1 MKFNRQHAL
10 VLILSSLVL
19 GIFTDTLIRQDIFGL
34 NFVLWGIIWSGL
46 LSLTAYKKQKLNP
59 KFVVYIAFTLLNLLM
74 VYVRTEPIV
83 VFWTVVSALIFM
95 SIAFGYL
102 YVDNFL
108 ELPLIN
114 RIVEFVAGLVS
125 SLFIGI
131 KKVIEV
137 LPGGKRKENKKSTI
151 SLGVILAVVIGLVFI
166 GLFSSSD
173 TVFKSSFSWLG
184 SWLSSIGNWFSQFNI
199 SRTATIVIFS
209 AFAFSWLT
217 LLVLRKKVTLIG
229 QASIKQFLP
238 AKDSRI
244 ILVTVSAIFTFYL
257 ILQAKYLFSGA
268 TLPDGVTYAD
278 YARRGYGELL
288 VATILA
294 SVVVYVALR
303 AIKTAEYK
311 KVDTYIGLSLVL
323 LNIFVAITAW
333 KRLSLYESAYGWT
346 MTRFVARMGLVC
358 IFIGSLLLMG
368 WVVRKVSSRTL
379 YSSNWY
385 VLAVVLLVSAMLNPV
400 GIIVRRNITE
410 RPRREV
416 PVDTTHMLSL
426 SADSYKALC
435 LYAPSL
441 RESYP
446 SEFQMLVER
455 RIYPSFWNGESAE
468 PISAS
473 LYPTKLNHGLS
484 AHATRSQEFA
494 TKYYNCL
501 QK

>member
-10 VLILSSLVL
+10 VLIFSSLVL
-19 GIFTDTLIRQDIFGL
+19 GIFTDTLFRQDIFGL
-34 NFVLWGIIWSGL
+34 NFVLWGITWSGL
-46 LSLTAYKKQKLNP
+46 LLLAAYKKQKVTP
-59 KFVVYIAFTLLNLLM
+59 KFVVYIAFILLNLFM

-83 VFWTVVSALIFM
+83 VFWTVLSALIFI
-95 SIAFGYL
+95 SIAVGYL

-125 SLFIGI
+125 SLFIGL
-131 KKVIEV
+131 KKVTEV
-137 LPGGKRKENKKSTI
+137 LPGGKRKETKKSTI
-151 SLGVILAVVIGLVFI
+151 SIGVILAVVIGLVFI

-173 TVFKSSFSWLG
+173 TMFKSSFSWLG
-184 SWLSSIGNWFSQFNI
+184 SSLSSVGNWLSQFNI
-199 SRTATIVIFS
+199 GRTATIVIFS
-209 AFAFSWLT
+209 VLAFSWLT
-217 LLVLRKKVTLIG
+217 LLVLRKKVTLID

-268 TLPDGVTYAD
+268 TLPEGVTYAD

-294 SVVVYVALR
+294 SVVVYVTLK
-303 AIKTAEYK
+303 AIKIAEYK
-311 KVDTYIGLSLVL
+311 RTDTYIGTGLIL
-323 LNIFVAITAW
+323 LNISVAITAW

-358 IFIGSLLLMG
+358 IIAGSLLLVV
-368 WVVRKVSSRTL
+368 WVVRKLSSRTL
-379 YSSNWY
+379 YYSSWY
-385 VLAVVLLVSAMLNPV
+385 VLAVVLLATAMLNPV
-400 GIIVRRNITE
+400 GIIVRRNIME
-410 RPRREV
+410 RPSREV
-416 PVDTTHMLSL
+416 PIDVTHMLSL

-435 LYAPSL
+435 EYAPTL
-441 RESYP
+441 KESYP
-446 SEFQMLVER
+446 LEFQKLFER
-455 RIYPSFWNGESAE
+455 RIYPSFWNGEYAE
-468 PISAS
+468 PISAPA
-473 LYPTKLNHGLS
+473 YPTKLNHGLS
-484 AHATRSQEFA
+484 AHATRTQEFA
-494 TKYYNCL
+494 SRYYNCL